1 MNQKSSQRNSQKSRL
16 VKSIFTNSSGILISR
31 ITGFI
36 RDLMTA
42 SILGANVYSDIF
54 FIAFKFPNL
63 FRSIFA
69 DGAFTQAF
77 IPSYAKSKY
86 KIRFSSIIFLQILA
100 FLIVLSLIVTMF
112 SHLFAK
118 AFAIGFSEETINLA
132 APLFAINFYY
142 LPLIFVVTF
151 MGALLQYK
159 HHFATTAYSTALL
172 NLSMIASLIIA
183 KGLEQYTI
191 TFYLSFGVIFGGIL
205 QVIVHMIAIRRANL
219 GKIFIFKNQK
229 KQEEHK
235 FYKNFF
241 AATLGSSTMHI
252 SAFIDTWLASML
264 ISGSISYLYYANRV
278 FQLPLAIF
286 AIATSIALFPMVAK
300 AIKNKNEDEALK
312 LMKKS
317 ALILFAVLTI
327 SMVVGIALD
336 KFIIELLFQRGAFT
350 SEDTINTALILEMY
364 LIGLLPFGLAKIFS
378 LWLYAKEQQVL
389 TAKIS
394 AQSLVA
400 NIIFSLILIKPFG
413 AAGLAFSGTLS
424 GFVLFFLTLRAFGFD
439 KFVKMFKNY

>member
-1 MNQKSSQRNSQKSRL
+1 MSQKSRL
-16 VKSIFTNSSGILISR
+16 LKSIFTNSSGILISR

-219 GKIFIFKNQK
+219 GKIFIFKNHK
-229 KQEEHK
+229 KKEENK

-300 AIKNKNEDEALK
+300 AIKNQNEDEALK

-327 SMVVGIALD
+327 SMIVGIVFD

-350 SEDTINTALILEMY
+350 SEDTINTALILKMY

-378 LWLYAKEQQVL
+378 LWLYAKEQQIL

-439 KFVKMFKNY
+439 KFIKMFKNS

>member
-1 MNQKSSQRNSQKSRL
+1 MIGKNKLLRA
-16 VKSIFTNSSGILISR
+16 IFTNSSGILVSR
-31 ITGFI
+31 VTGFI

-42 SILGANVYSDIF
+42 SILGANIYSDIF

-77 IPSYAKSKY
+77 IPSYAKSKH

-100 FLIVLSLIVTMF
+100 FLIVLSLIVTLF

-118 AFAIGFSEETINLA
+118 AFAIGFSKDTIDLA
-132 APLFAINFYY
+132 SPLFAINFYY
-142 LPLIFVVTF
+142 LPLIFIVTF

-159 HHFATTAYSTALL
+159 HHFATTSYSTALL

-183 KGLEQYTI
+183 KDLEQYTI

-205 QVIVHMIAIRRANL
+205 QVLVHIIAIKRANL
-219 GKIFIFKNQK
+219 GKVFTFKKHEK
-229 KQEEHK
+229 KEENR

-252 SAFIDTWLASML
+252 SAFIDTWLASFL

-300 AIKNKNEDEALK
+300 AIKNQSENEALK

-317 ALILFAVLTI
+317 ALILFVVLSF
-327 SMVVGIALD
+327 SMVIGVVFNE
-336 KFIIELLFQRGAFT
+336 FIIKLLFERGAFT
-350 SEDTINTALILEMY
+350 SHDTKNTALILSMY

-378 LWLYAKEQQVL
+378 LWLYAKEQQIL

-394 AQSLVA
+394 AQALIA
-400 NIIFSLILIKPFG
+400 NIIFSLILIQPLE
-413 AAGLAFSGTLS
+413 AVGLALSGTLS
-424 GFVLFFLTLRAFGFD
+424 GFVLFFLTLKAFGFK
-439 KFVKMFKNY
+439 KFIEMFKAH

>member
-1 MNQKSSQRNSQKSRL
+1 MNQKSSQKSRL
-16 VKSIFTNSSGILISR
+16 LKSIFTNSSGILISR

-219 GKIFIFKNQK
+219 GKIFIFKNHK
-229 KQEEHK
+229 KKEENK

-317 ALILFAVLTI
+317 ALILFTVLTI

-350 SEDTINTALILEMY
+350 SEDTINTALILKMY

>member
-1 MNQKSSQRNSQKSRL
+1 MIGKNKLLRA
-16 VKSIFTNSSGILISR
+16 IFTNSSGILVSR
-31 ITGFI
+31 VTGFI

-42 SILGANVYSDIF
+42 SILGANIYSDIF

-77 IPSYAKSKY
+77 IPSYAKSKH

-100 FLIVLSLIVTMF
+100 FLIVLSLIVTLF

-118 AFAIGFSEETINLA
+118 AFAIGFSKETIDLA
-132 APLFAINFYY
+132 SPLFAINFYY
-142 LPLIFVVTF
+142 LPLIFIVTF

-159 HHFATTAYSTALL
+159 HHFATTSYSTALL

-183 KGLEQYTI
+183 KDLEQYTI

-205 QVIVHMIAIRRANL
+205 QVLVHIIAIKRANL
-219 GKIFIFKNQK
+219 GKVFTFKKHEK
-229 KQEEHK
+229 KEENR

-252 SAFIDTWLASML
+252 SAFIDTWLASFL

-300 AIKNKNEDEALK
+300 AIKNQNEDLALK

-317 ALILFAVLTI
+317 ALILFIILSF
-327 SMVVGIALD
+327 SMVIGVVFNE
-336 KFIIELLFQRGAFT
+336 FIIKLLFERGAFT
-350 SEDTINTALILEMY
+350 SHDTKNTALILSMY

-378 LWLYAKEQQVL
+378 LWLYAKEQQIL

-394 AQSLVA
+394 AQALIA
-400 NIIFSLILIKPFG
+400 NIIFSLILIQPLE
-413 AAGLAFSGTLS
+413 AVGLALSGTLS
-424 GFVLFFLTLRAFGFD
+424 GFILFFLTLKAFGFK
-439 KFVKMFKNY
+439 KFIEMFKAH

>member
-1 MNQKSSQRNSQKSRL
+1 MIGKNKLLRA
-16 VKSIFTNSSGILISR
+16 IFTNSSGILVSR
-31 ITGFI
+31 VTGFV

-42 SILGANVYSDIF
+42 SILGANIYSDIF

-77 IPSYAKSKY
+77 IPSYAKSKH

-100 FLIVLSLIVTMF
+100 FLIVLSLIVTLF

-118 AFAIGFSEETINLA
+118 AFAIGFSKETIDLA
-132 APLFAINFYY
+132 SPLFAINFYY
-142 LPLIFVVTF
+142 LPLIFIVTF

-159 HHFATTAYSTALL
+159 HHFATTSYSTALL

-183 KGLEQYTI
+183 KELEQYTI

-205 QVIVHMIAIRRANL
+205 QVLVHIIAIKRANL
-219 GKIFIFKNQK
+219 GKVFTFKKHEK
-229 KQEEHK
+229 KEENR

-252 SAFIDTWLASML
+252 SAFIDTWLASFL

-300 AIKNKNEDEALK
+300 AIKNQNEDLALK

-317 ALILFAVLTI
+317 ALILFVVLSF
-327 SMVVGIALD
+327 SMVIGVVFNE
-336 KFIIELLFQRGAFT
+336 FIIKLLFERGAFT
-350 SEDTINTALILEMY
+350 SHDTKNTALILSMY

-378 LWLYAKEQQVL
+378 LWLYAKEQQIL

-394 AQSLVA
+394 AQALIA
-400 NIIFSLILIKPFG
+400 NIIFSLILIQPLE
-413 AAGLAFSGTLS
+413 AVGLALSGTLS
-424 GFVLFFLTLRAFGFD
+424 GFVLFFLTLKAFGFK
-439 KFVKMFKNY
+439 KFIEMFKAH

>member
-1 MNQKSSQRNSQKSRL
+1 MIQKSSQKNRL
-16 VKSIFTNSSGILISR
+16 LKSIFTNSSGILISR

-219 GKIFIFKNQK
+219 GKIFIFKNHK
-229 KQEEHK
+229 KKEENK

-350 SEDTINTALILEMY
+350 SEDTINTALILKMY

-378 LWLYAKEQQVL
+378 LWLYAKEQQIL

-394 AQSLVA
+394 AQSLIA

-439 KFVKMFKNY
+439 KFIKMFKNS

>member
-1 MNQKSSQRNSQKSRL
+1 MSQKSRL
-16 VKSIFTNSSGILISR
+16 LKSIFTNSSGILISR

-219 GKIFIFKNQK
+219 GKIFIFKNHK
-229 KQEEHK
+229 KKEENK

-300 AIKNKNEDEALK
+300 AIKNQNEDEALK

-327 SMVVGIALD
+327 SMIVGIVFD

-350 SEDTINTALILEMY
+350 SEDTINTALILKMY

-394 AQSLVA
+394 AQSLIA

-439 KFVKMFKNY
+439 KFIKMFKNS

>member
-1 MNQKSSQRNSQKSRL
+1 MIGKNKLLRA
-16 VKSIFTNSSGILISR
+16 IFTNSSGILVSR
-31 ITGFI
+31 VTGFI

-42 SILGANVYSDIF
+42 SILGANIYSDIF

-77 IPSYAKSKY
+77 IPSYAKSKH

-100 FLIVLSLIVTMF
+100 FLIVLSLIVTLF

-118 AFAIGFSEETINLA
+118 AFAIGFSKETIDLA
-132 APLFAINFYY
+132 SPLFAINFYY
-142 LPLIFVVTF
+142 LPLIFIVTF

-159 HHFATTAYSTALL
+159 HHFATTSYSTALL

-183 KGLEQYTI
+183 KDLEQYTI

-205 QVIVHMIAIRRANL
+205 QVLVHIIAIKRANL
-219 GKIFIFKNQK
+219 GKVFTFKKHEK
-229 KQEEHK
+229 KEENR

-252 SAFIDTWLASML
+252 SAFIDTWLASFL

-300 AIKNKNEDEALK
+300 AIKNQNENEALK

-317 ALILFAVLTI
+317 ALILFVVLSF
-327 SMVVGIALD
+327 SMVIGVVFNE
-336 KFIIELLFQRGAFT
+336 FIIKLLFERGAFT
-350 SEDTINTALILEMY
+350 SHDTKNTALILSMY

-378 LWLYAKEQQVL
+378 LWLYAKEQQIL

-394 AQSLVA
+394 AQALIA
-400 NIIFSLILIKPFG
+400 NIIFSLILIQPLE
-413 AAGLAFSGTLS
+413 AVGLALSGTLS
-424 GFVLFFLTLRAFGFD
+424 GFVLFFLTLKAFGFK
-439 KFVKMFKNY
+439 KFIEMFKAH

>member
-1 MNQKSSQRNSQKSRL
+1 MNQKSSQKNSQKSRL
-16 VKSIFTNSSGILISR
+16 LKSIFTNSSGILISR

-112 SHLFAK
+112 SHIFAK

-159 HHFATTAYSTALL
+159 HHFATTSYSTALL

-205 QVIVHMIAIRRANL
+205 QVIVHIIAIRRANL
-219 GKIFIFKNQK
+219 GKIFTFKK
-229 KQEEHK
+229 IW
-235 FYKNFF
+235 YCLNF
-241 AATLGSSTMHI
+241 
-252 SAFIDTWLASML
+252 
-264 ISGSISYLYYANRV
+264 
-278 FQLPLAIF
+278 
-286 AIATSIALFPMVAK
+286 K
-300 AIKNKNEDEALK
+300 
-312 LMKKS
+312 
-317 ALILFAVLTI
+317 
-327 SMVVGIALD
+327 
-336 KFIIELLFQRGAFT
+336 
-350 SEDTINTALILEMY
+350 
-364 LIGLLPFGLAKIFS
+364 
-378 LWLYAKEQQVL
+378 
-389 TAKIS
+389 
-394 AQSLVA
+394 
-400 NIIFSLILIKPFG
+400 
-413 AAGLAFSGTLS
+413 
-424 GFVLFFLTLRAFGFD
+424 
-439 KFVKMFKNY
+439 

>member
-1 MNQKSSQRNSQKSRL
+1 MNHNSSQKSRL
-16 VKSIFTNSSGILISR
+16 LKSIFTNSSGILISR

-205 QVIVHMIAIRRANL
+205 QVIVHMIAIRRTNL
-219 GKIFIFKNQK
+219 GKIFIFKNHK
-229 KQEEHK
+229 KKEENK

-317 ALILFAVLTI
+317 ALILFVVLTI

-350 SEDTINTALILEMY
+350 SEDTINTALILKMY

-394 AQSLVA
+394 AQSLIA

>member
-1 MNQKSSQRNSQKSRL
+1 MQIIFHTKDDYKEFKMNQKSSQKNSQKSRL
-16 VKSIFTNSSGILISR
+16 LKSIFTNSSGILISR

-205 QVIVHMIAIRRANL
+205 QVIVHIIAIRRANL
-219 GKIFIFKNQK
+219 GKIFIFKNHK
-229 KQEEHK
+229 KK
-235 FYKNFF
+235 
-241 AATLGSSTMHI
+241 
-252 SAFIDTWLASML
+252 
-264 ISGSISYLYYANRV
+264 R
-278 FQLPLAIF
+278 
-286 AIATSIALFPMVAK
+286 
-300 AIKNKNEDEALK
+300 
-312 LMKKS
+312 
-317 ALILFAVLTI
+317 
-327 SMVVGIALD
+327 
-336 KFIIELLFQRGAFT
+336 
-350 SEDTINTALILEMY
+350 
-364 LIGLLPFGLAKIFS
+364 
-378 LWLYAKEQQVL
+378 
-389 TAKIS
+389 KIS
-394 AQSLVA
+394 FIKTSLQQ
-400 NIIFSLILIKPFG
+400 L
-413 AAGLAFSGTLS
+413 
-424 GFVLFFLTLRAFGFD
+424 
-439 KFVKMFKNY
+439 

>member
-1 MNQKSSQRNSQKSRL
+1 MIGKNKLLRA
-16 VKSIFTNSSGILISR
+16 IFTNSSGILVSR
-31 ITGFI
+31 VTGFI

-42 SILGANVYSDIF
+42 SILGANIYSDIF

-63 FRSIFA
+63 FFFFFA

-77 IPSYAKSKY
+77 IPSYAKSKH

-100 FLIVLSLIVTMF
+100 FLIVLSLIVTLF

-118 AFAIGFSEETINLA
+118 AFAIGFSKETIDLA
-132 APLFAINFYY
+132 SPLFAINFYY
-142 LPLIFVVTF
+142 LPLIFIVTF

-159 HHFATTAYSTALL
+159 HHFATTSYSTALL

-183 KGLEQYTI
+183 KELEQYTI

-205 QVIVHMIAIRRANL
+205 QVLVHIIAIKRANL
-219 GKIFIFKNQK
+219 GKVFTFKKHEK
-229 KQEEHK
+229 KEENR

-252 SAFIDTWLASML
+252 SAFIDTWLASFL

-300 AIKNKNEDEALK
+300 AIKNQNEDLALK

-317 ALILFAVLTI
+317 ALILFIILSF
-327 SMVVGIALD
+327 SMVIGVVFNE
-336 KFIIELLFQRGAFT
+336 FIIKLLFERGAFT
-350 SEDTINTALILEMY
+350 SHDTKNTALILSMY

-378 LWLYAKEQQVL
+378 LWLYAKEQQIL

-394 AQSLVA
+394 AQALIA
-400 NIIFSLILIKPFG
+400 NIIFSLILIQPLE
-413 AAGLAFSGTLS
+413 AVGLALSGTLS
-424 GFVLFFLTLRAFGFD
+424 GFVLFFLTLKAFGFK
-439 KFVKMFKNY
+439 KFIEMFKAH

>member
-1 MNQKSSQRNSQKSRL
+1 MSQKSRL
-16 VKSIFTNSSGILISR
+16 LKSIFTNSSGILISR

-219 GKIFIFKNQK
+219 GKIFIFKNHK
-229 KQEEHK
+229 KKEENK

-350 SEDTINTALILEMY
+350 SEDTINTALILKMY

-394 AQSLVA
+394 AQSLIA

-439 KFVKMFKNY
+439 KFIKMFKNS